1 MSLNFANNTFAILI
15 ERDKFISENVEY
27 NTTTKNSSTEKIILS
42 FYNLTKIHI
51 SQNK

>member
-1 MSLNFANNTFAILI
+1 MSLNSANNTFAILI
-15 ERDKFISENVEY
+15 ERDKFINEY
-27 NTTTKNSSTEKIILS
+27 NITTKHSSTEKIILS